1 MLHHEQRQWVIGK
14 LTSAC
19 NELEDAMRLSARGA
33 RYDPE
38 IIPEGRRNE
47 LRAMVDDLKR
57 IMLQIEGTQ

>member
-1 MLHHEQRQWVIGK
+1 MLHHEQRQRVLGK
-14 LTSAC
+14 LTTAC
-19 NELEDAMRLSARGA
+19 AELEDAVSLSARSA

-57 IMLQIEGTQ
+57 IILQIEATQ